1 MDKEFEE
8 WLNNCPVKYNQINDS
23 DEYRFYIKTKE
34 VDLDIEG
41 SEFDVANS
49 YEGYEGI
56 AVN

>member
-1 MDKEFEE
+1 MDEYQE
-8 WLNNCPVKYNQINDS
+8 WLNNCPVKYNRINDS
-23 DEYRFYIKTKE
+23 DEYRFYIKTEE